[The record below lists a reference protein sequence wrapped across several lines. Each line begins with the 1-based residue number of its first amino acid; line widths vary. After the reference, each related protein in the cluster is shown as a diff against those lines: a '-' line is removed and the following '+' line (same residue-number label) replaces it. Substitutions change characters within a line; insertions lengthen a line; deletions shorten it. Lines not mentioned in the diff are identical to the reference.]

1 MDPEA
6 NTLDTISSFRSF
18 FDLVEGIEDPDVFIP
33 PSFCDSVEMLPA
45 KEGLVTNSFIGLL

>member
-6 NTLDTISSFRSF
+6 NMLDTISSFRSF